1 MNKRNIEI
9 VAWSAVMVVAGLS
22 LALPAAAQQRAGG
35 NGRALDANTQVG
47 SGGTNQ
53 VQGQVDYRSRNDVVT
68 GNVAGG
74 RGFQGNV
81 NYRAPGEFRS
91 NLGSNELFNFR
102 ADSLTSSPQVSDN
115 LRRAA
120 LTNRSGGGG
129 YSSVSV
135 YRGFTGVTGFADEF
149 GGGVVALDGGS
160 RGIFSASDLKVGG
173 SISPLLGGAS
183 RTISGDTLGTEVRE
197 DGGTTLFSASP
208 LLGIRRTEL
217 PAMDFDEPEM
227 RFDRRAVDEEPRDVS
242 TQPALDF
249 GLGESSRLK
258 GQRVGQRAGSIVHT
272 PSDLEPGAAP
282 PGLVI
287 GQQLQSLLIRDRAG
301 ETLDQRVQRL
311 ESMIF
316 KRTDPAVNRPGSEV
330 YKQLIEQLR
339 EESAKPDDDPQPE
352 PMQEDTLDI
361 GLEEVEAQKL
371 TEAEK
376 IAADAMKRAYE
387 VYGQQSEDGE
397 PMADGEAPAQADGE
411 PVKTEAVPES
421 IDRLLS
427 QLRTDLPRVGSL
439 AADAEDRAN
448 KLMKKAEAAL
458 AAGEYFDAEAMY
470 RQAKINAPQNPLTTV
485 GLIHAQMGAG
495 LIRSASA
502 NLHKLFEEHPELI
515 NVRYEANVLP
525 PKDRL
530 QWLQGELQRMI
541 DAGDH
546 GGQPGLLLAYLGHQ
560 TRSRQL
566 IRYGIAVAEANAPRD
581 ALLGV
586 LRGVWLDDEKAPA
599 EKANSE

>member
-1 MNKRNIEI
+1 MNKRSRGI
-9 VAWSAVMVVAGLS
+9 VAGSAVLAVAGL
-22 LALPAAAQQRAGG
+22 AMPVAAQQQAGG

-47 SGGTNQ
+47 SGGTNA
-53 VQGQVDYRSRNDVVT
+53 VQGQVDYRARNDVVT
-68 GNVAGG
+68 GNVSGG
-74 RGFQGNV
+74 RGFQGSV
-81 NYRAPGEFRS
+81 NYSAPGEFRG
-91 NLGSNELFNFR
+91 NLGSNQLFDYR
-102 ADSLTSSPQVSDN
+102 ARSLGSSPLISDN
-115 LRRAA
+115 VRNAA
-120 LTNRSGGGG
+120 LSARGGGG
-129 YSSVSV
+129 QSAVSV
-135 YRGFTGVTGFADEF
+135 YRGFSGVTGFADEF

-160 RGIFSASDLKVGG
+160 RGIFSASSLKVGG
-173 SISPLLGGAS
+173 DISPLLSGS
-183 RTISGDTLGTEVRE
+183 TRPITGDTLGAEVRE
-197 DGGTTLFSASP
+197 DGGTTVFSASP

-217 PAMDFDEPEM
+217 PALSPYQPEAQI
-227 RFDRRAVDEEPRDVS
+227 DRRAQPEEDPLDVS

-249 GLGESSRLK
+249 GLGETSRIE
-258 GQRVGQRAGSIVHT
+258 GQRVGQMAGSIVNM
-272 PSDLEPGAAP
+272 PSDVEPGDAP

-287 GQQLQSLLIRDRAG
+287 GQQLQSLLISNRAG

-339 EESAKPDDDPQPE
+339 EQSAKPAEQQQPME
-352 PMQEDTLDI
+352 EDTLDI
-361 GLEEVEAQKL
+361 GLEEVEEEKL

-387 VYGQQSEDGE
+387 VYGTQKEDGE
-397 PMADGEAPAQADGE
+397 ATDGVEPAPAEGEAAE
-411 PVKTEAVPES
+411 TEAVPES
-421 IDRLLS
+421 IDKLLS

-448 KLMKKAEAAL
+448 KLMKQAEAAL

-470 RQAKINAPQNPLTTV
+470 RQAKINAPQNPLATV

-515 NVRYEANVLP
+515 NVRYEADVLP

-530 QWLQGELQRMI
+530 QWVQGELQRMI

-560 TRSRQL
+560 TQSRQL

-599 EKANSE
+599 AQGK